1 MTLSLQLEFPAENIA
16 ENAANLVR
24 RLHRDSRN
32 SSPRFYYDLYGR
44 QQTEAFVQIFKI
56 HFLAPRHSARRHSKE
71 QLKTF
76 TLESQLNNTRCGVS
90 YFSIVTLIVIMQ
102 SVVAPSI

>member
-1 MTLSLQLEFPAENIA
+1 LTLPLQLEFPAKNIA
-16 ENAANLVR
+16 ENGASLVR

-56 HFLAPRHSARRHSKE
+56 HIWRHDI
-71 QLKTF
+71 QQDDT
-76 TLESQLNNTRCGVS
+76 
-90 YFSIVTLIVIMQ
+90 
-102 SVVAPSI
+102 